1 MQTKARSLFS
11 ASLLLGSLLGCETP
25 SLAPA
30 ATTAENARGNLV
42 AAVTTIRDMR
52 ADEAPFRD
60 LALEYPGFAGIERDA
75 AGKVVI
81 LGVDAA
87 QFEAVRGRLES
98 RLRSRAI
105 ISPASPSATG
115 FRAVKFS
122 FAQLAAW
129 RDSLA
134 PHLFALDGWL
144 RLDLNESENRI
155 DIDVDYRNR
164 NARSRV
170 QTLLSTFGVPL
181 GAVLITQGSPVE
193 RNQGATRL
201 VERMRPLRAGSGI
214 GPGDQVAR
222 CSVGAIAS
230 WGSDDV
236 LLTAG
241 HCTER
246 DWGLDPSQLFL
257 TQPYPVPATAFGPEL
272 FDRAGVVCGILNLDN
287 CRMADVSAYSLA
299 QLDVAAGETHAYEIG
314 RIARPVEYVLP
325 QEQRPGS
332 IHIDAVK
339 PFFVVAGATE
349 TLLRN
354 TVVSR
359 VGVRTGWQIGVVI
372 ATCVDHAITK
382 GAWYNLDIERK
393 FVCQSES
400 SYFSDKGDSGGSVFE
415 WISQD
420 TVLFTGVHWGY
431 KNGRSIFSSIQQL
444 RGEMSSRT
452 LNFLSS
458 APPPA
463 TYWASIVGVNAARSG
478 VSCSWSASTNIGAPV
493 TYDWRVDGWSVQVGT
508 SSVLTLTTPSTDFL
522 LEVFT
527 SGANG
532 SSAYSS
538 KPIAVSSSGPECL
551 DQ

>member
-1 MQTKARSLFS
+1 MRA
-11 ASLLLGSLLGCETP
+11 LLLVALLGCETP
-25 SLAPA
+25 SVAPVASTTRNANHNLAA
-30 ATTAENARGNLV
+30 AASA
-42 AAVTTIRDMR
+42 IRDMR

-60 LALEYPGFAGIERDA
+60 LAAEYPGFAGIERDD
-75 AGKVVI
+75 AGRFVV
-81 LGVDAA
+81 LGVDAP
-87 QFEAVRGRLES
+87 QFEALRARLES

-105 ISPASPSATG
+105 ISPESTAPIR
-115 FRAVKFS
+115 FRAVSFS

-129 RDSLA
+129 RDSLP
-134 PHLFALDGWL
+134 PHLFELDGWL
-144 RLDLNESENRI
+144 RLDLNESDNRI
-155 DIDVDYRNR
+155 DIDVDHRNR

-170 QTLLSTFGVPL
+170 QTLLSSFGVPL
-181 GAVLITQGSPVE
+181 GAVQITQGSPVE

-214 GPGDQVAR
+214 GPGDAVAR

-246 DWGLDPSQLFL
+246 EWGLDPSQRFL

-299 QLDVAAGETHAYEIG
+299 HVDVAAGETHAYEIG

-332 IHIDAVK
+332 IHIDAAR

-359 VGVRTGWQIGVVI
+359 VGVRTGWQVGVVI

-393 FVCQSES
+393 FVCQSEA

-415 WISQD
+415 WISED
-420 TVLFTGVHWGY
+420 TVLFSGLHWGR

-444 RGEMSSRT
+444 RGEMASRT

-458 APPPA
+458 ASPPA
-463 TYWASIVGVNAARSG
+463 AYWASIVGVSAARSG
-478 VSCSWSASTNIGAPV
+478 VSCTWSASTNIVAPV
-493 TYDWRVDGWSVQVGT
+493 TYDWRVDGWSVQAGT
-508 SSVLTLTTPSTDFL
+508 NSILTLTTPSTDFL

-527 SGANG
+527 AGANG
-532 SSAYSS
+532 GSAYSS
-538 KPIAVSSSGPECL
+538 KAIAVSSSGPECL